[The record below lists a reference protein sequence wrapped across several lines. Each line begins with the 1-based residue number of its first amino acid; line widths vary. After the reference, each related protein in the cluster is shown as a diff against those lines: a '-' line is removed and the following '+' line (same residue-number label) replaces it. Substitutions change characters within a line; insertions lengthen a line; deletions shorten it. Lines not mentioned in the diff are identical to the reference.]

1 MYSLL
6 LEAFLVGLVTLIC
19 GYIIKKILNVFKID
33 NIYIIFLVLGIFTHL
48 FFEFL
53 GLNKIY
59 CKYGY
64 ACKKL

>member
-1 MYSLL
+1 MIDLIF
-6 LEAFLVGLVTLIC
+6 EAFLVGLVTLIC
-19 GYIIKKILNVFKID
+19 GFIIKNILNYFKID
-33 NIYIIFLVLGIFTHL
+33 NIYIIFLSLGIFTHL

-64 ACKKL
+64 ACKL